1 MSGNSKGLIL
11 VGVFILGVLFALS
24 FKKDEVE
31 SHAVAQDHSKADP
44 QIALRQRGAYLM
56 TITGCNDC
64 HTPRDEAGKP
74 IGAFY
79 LAGHP
84 ANAPL
89 PTWKPEMIRDGNLMT
104 MAPTGTAFAGPWG
117 TSVAPNITPDKETGI
132 GNLSADALITSWR
145 ENKHWQVDRP
155 ILPPMP
161 APGYAA
167 MTDDDIRAVHAF
179 LMSIPAI
186 KNVAPASTMAPPPP
200 PPPASPSTPAQ
211 K

>member
-64 HTPRDEAGKP
+64 HTPRDETGKP
-74 IGAFY
+74 IAAFY

-84 ANAPL
+84 AGAPL
-89 PTWKPEMIRDGNLMT
+89 PTWKPEMIHDGNLMT
-104 MAPTGTAFAGPWG
+104 MSPTGTAFAGPWG

-161 APGYAA
+161 AMGYSA

-186 KNVAPASTMAPPPP
+186 SNAAPTSTMAPPPP
-200 PPPASPSTPAQ
+200 STAPAPTSPAQ

>member
-31 SHAVAQDHSKADP
+31 SHAQAQAHERDPVDP

-64 HTPRDEAGKP
+64 HTPRDEKGTP
-74 IGAFY
+74 IAAFY

-84 ANAPL
+84 AGAPL
-89 PTWKPEMIRDGNLMT
+89 PTWNPDMIRDGNLMT
-104 MAPTGTAFAGPWG
+104 MAPAGTAFAGPWG
-117 TSVAPNITPDKETGI
+117 TSVAPNLTPDKETGI
-132 GNLSADALITSWR
+132 GNLSADALIKSWR
-145 ENKHWQVDRP
+145 DNKHWQVDRP

-186 KNVAPASTMAPPPP
+186 KNAAPASTMSPPPP
-200 PPPASPSTPAQ
+200 TTPPASSP

>member
-64 HTPRDEAGKP
+64 HTPRDEKGTP
-74 IGAFY
+74 IAAFY

-89 PTWKPEMIRDGNLMT
+89 PTWNPEIESRWTSPDQANWSWS
-104 MAPTGTAFAGPWG
+104 AGSMP
-117 TSVAPNITPDKETGI
+117 P
-132 GNLSADALITSWR
+132 R
-145 ENKHWQVDRP
+145 RP
-155 ILPPMP
+155 RM
-161 APGYAA
+161 
-167 MTDDDIRAVHAF
+167 RA
-179 LMSIPAI
+179 STIPAR
-186 KNVAPASTMAPPPP
+186 AP
-200 PPPASPSTPAQ
+200 
-211 K
+211 